1 MSDEE
6 CDYMSDDFL
15 AKCLPKDITPGLMK
29 TKKQKREHEV
39 LKYQEQLKD
48 DALRSKRLKGSQK
61 LLEKEAREEGL
72 ATKID
77 ENNKGFAMLAKMG
90 YKPGTS
96 LGKDN
101 SGRVEPIPLQVKE
114 GRAGFGRDEIM
125 RKLAIEKCRIIEQKT
140 AKIVSDF
147 DPGAFRAQMREKHM
161 ARRLES
167 DLFKAQKSCKDLDE
181 RKEYNEPV
189 EIFFWPLVE
198 VPKSDEDAEE
208 EEEEPEE
215 VEDPF
220 TVTEKLNLLL
230 TYIRLEH
237 LYCLY
242 CGISYESQD
251 DMDQNCPG
259 PNREDHDD

>member
-114 GRAGFGRDEIM
+114 GRAE
-125 RKLAIEKCRIIEQKT
+125 T
-140 AKIVSDF
+140 
-147 DPGAFRAQMREKHM
+147 
-161 ARRLES
+161 
-167 DLFKAQKSCKDLDE
+167 
-181 RKEYNEPV
+181 
-189 EIFFWPLVE
+189 
-198 VPKSDEDAEE
+198 
-208 EEEEPEE
+208 
-215 VEDPF
+215 
-220 TVTEKLNLLL
+220 
-230 TYIRLEH
+230 
-237 LYCLY
+237 
-242 CGISYESQD
+242 
-251 DMDQNCPG
+251 
-259 PNREDHDD
+259 